1 MNRQQ
6 EKNHQAAETTM
17 IAGRR
22 QNIRRMKEAFRKHGR
37 KQRHVF
43 IQTISPWALFWV
55 SVWMMEIK
63 TLSLSAD
70 LWRTHGHKSLNRK
83 TSTTIKTTEETSG
96 ASKHQERAPEEESN
110 SSSFLHMKLL
120 LLLLHGATAVR
131 LPPAHRQLQAVISLW
146 WTCCPNLW
154 PQLISYTSAR
164 FIHRTDYRFYTL
176 LSAVITKCHRPHK
189 KTNVKIQG
197 GQEAGMCE
205 VLADSYRAK
214 TQGGALQCNGKESP
228 PAGSYQDF
236 AFKYLTFF

>member
-1 MNRQQ
+1 
-6 EKNHQAAETTM
+6 M

-22 QNIRRMKEAFRKHGR
+22 QNIRRMKEAFREHGR

-43 IQTISPWALFWV
+43 IQTISPWALLWV

-63 TLSLSAD
+63 ALSLSAD

-120 LLLLHGATAVR
+120 LLHYMELQQCACH
-131 LPPAHRQLQAVISLW
+131 LPTD
-146 WTCCPNLW
+146 TC
-154 PQLISYTSAR
+154 R
-164 FIHRTDYRFYTL
+164 L
-176 LSAVITKCHRPHK
+176 LSACDGPAVQTFDHSLYHIHQPGLNTEQITGLYFIKRGDYK
-189 KTNVKIQG
+189 VSSTKQEDIRQNSRRTRGGNERGIGWQLQSKNTRGRSAVQRQG
-197 GQEAGMCE
+197 
-205 VLADSYRAK
+205 
-214 TQGGALQCNGKESP
+214 GKESP

-236 AFKYLTFF
+236 AFQYLTFF